1 MLPMHWRVGLS
12 GGRGVRGWFP
22 LVTECAGGGRGGYWS
37 EGMSLSASA
46 LVGCPG
52 EGA

>member
-1 MLPMHWRVGLS
+1 MLTAVG
-12 GGRGVRGWFP
+12 
-22 LVTECAGGGRGGYWS
+22 GGYWS

-52 EGA
+52 DGA